1 MRNINFQH
9 IFKFPVTDGLS
20 HSRDNLFH
28 EASPE
33 GFTIVMGERRIF

>member
-1 MRNINFQH
+1 MRNITFQR
-9 IFKFPVTDGLS
+9 IFMFPVTDALS

-33 GFTIVMGERRIF
+33 GFTIVVGERRIF